1 MLNLFNFLKKEKV
14 WDFQGGIHPPEMKT
28 QSNGTPLSEL
38 PLPHRFIIPL
48 KQHIGHEGE
57 ICVAPGDKVLRGQ
70 PLTFGTGRMLPVHA
84 PTSGVIEDIGQHMTA
99 HPSGLSELCIF
110 LTPDG
115 DDRWMPLDPLPDYRQ
130 HPRADIV
137 QRIHDAGIAGLGGAG
152 FPTATKLKGGLRG
165 VKTLIINAA
174 ECEPYIT
181 ADDRLMQDYAAE
193 VLEGSRI
200 LAWVLQ
206 AEQVLIGI
214 EDNKPEA
221 IAALKQALGSER
233 DLQIR
238 VIPTKYPSGGAKQLT
253 RILTGK
259 EVPHGGRS
267 SDIGV
272 LMQNVGTAWA
282 VKRAI
287 INGEPITE
295 RVVTLTGEAI
305 AQPRNVWSRLGTPIS
320 HLLHQVGFTPAP
332 RQMVIMGGPLMGFT
346 LPSLDVPV
354 VKITNCI
361 LAPSASEM
369 GNNDEEQSCI
379 RCSACAD
386 ACPAKLL
393 PQQLYWYS
401 QGGDHDKAR
410 AHHIDDCIECGACAY
425 VCPSNIPLV
434 QYYRQEKAEL
444 RAIDLEAKRTLEAKA
459 RFEARQARLEREK
472 LAREA
477 RHEEAKQRVA
487 RTDTSELA
495 AAKAR
500 VKARQAAEPD
510 EATLEAQR
518 EARHAQARLR
528 QAEAQAETQ
537 PVTRQTVDPRK
548 AAVEAAIARAKAKK
562 TVPVDAADNQAEAS
576 VDPRKAAVEAA
587 IARAK
592 AKKAAQA
599 ENAVAP
605 QAASDSAADAAP
617 DAAAETDPRKAAVQA
632 AIARAKA
639 KKAAQAEN
647 AEAPQAATDSAAE
660 AAPAAAETDPRKAAV
675 QAAIARAKAKKAAQA
690 ENAEAPQAATDS
702 AAEAAPDAAA
712 ETDPRKAAVQA
723 AIARAKAKKAA
734 QAESAEA
741 PQAAT
746 DSAAEAVPDAAAE
759 TDPRKAA
766 VQAAIARAKAKKAAQ
781 AESAEAPQA
790 AGDPVAEAAPD
801 AAAETD
807 PRKAAIQAAIARAK
821 AKKAAQAENAEAP
834 QAATD
839 SAAEAAPDAAAE
851 TDPRKAAVQAAI
863 ARAKAK
869 KAAQAESEADA
880 ASRDAAVLATAAHFA
895 VDKAEQAQE
904 QANNANAEPE
914 QAPELNQPDDARK
927 AAIAAAIAR
936 AKARKA
942 QSSTTLED

>member
-1 MLNLFNFLKKEKV
+1 MLNLLNFFKKDKV

-28 QSNGTPLSEL
+28 QSNGTPLAEL

-57 ICVAPGDKVLRGQ
+57 IGVSPGDKVLRGQ
-70 PLTFGTGRMLPVHA
+70 ALTFGQGRMLPVHA
-84 PTSGVIEDIGQHMTA
+84 PTSGVIEAIGPHMTA

-115 DDRWMPLDPLPDYRQ
+115 EDRWISLEPLPDYRQ
-130 HPRADIV
+130 HERAAILK
-137 QRIHDAGIAGLGGAG
+137 RIHDAGIAGLGGAG

-165 VKTLIINAA
+165 VNTLIINAA

-206 AEQVLIGI
+206 AERVLIGI

-221 IAALKQALGSER
+221 IAALKQALGGER

-253 RILTGK
+253 KILTGK

-267 SDIGV
+267 TDIGV

-320 HLLHQVGFTPAP
+320 HLLHQVGFHPSP

-361 LAPSASEM
+361 LAPSSTEM
-369 GNNDEEQSCI
+369 GNDEQEQSCI

-401 QGGDHDKAR
+401 KGGDHDKAR

-472 LAREA
+472 QAREA
-477 RHEEAKQRVA
+477 RHAEAKQRVA
-487 RTDTSELA
+487 RSDSGELA

-500 VKARQAAEPD
+500 AKAQQGVESE
-510 EATLEAQR
+510 EAVA

-537 PVTRQTVDPRK
+537 ALSRQATDPRK

-562 TVPVDAADNQAEAS
+562 SAVSDAPETTEEVAE
-576 VDPRKAAVEAA
+576 DPRKAAVAA
-587 IARAK
+587 AVERAK

-599 ENAVAP
+599 
-605 QAASDSAADAAP
+605 AAADSADAAQ
-617 DAAAETDPRKAAVQA
+617 DAPTTEEDPRKAAVA
-632 AIARAKA
+632 AAVERAKA
-639 KKAAQAEN
+639 KKAAQA
-647 AEAPQAATDSAAE
+647 AAADSADVAQD
-660 AAPAAAETDPRKAAV
+660 APREEDPRKAAV
-675 QAAIARAKAKKAAQA
+675 AAAVERAKARKAAQAAAADSADVAQDAPTEEDPRKAAVAAAVERAKARKAAQAAAADSAVVAQDAPTEEDPRKAAVAAAVERAKARKAAQAAAADSADVAQDAPTEEDPRKAAVAAAVERAKARKAAQAAAAADSADAAQDAPMTEENPRKAAVAAAVERAKAKKAA
-690 ENAEAPQAATDS
+690 AAL
-702 AAEAAPDAAA
+702 
-712 ETDPRKAAVQA
+712 
-723 AIARAKAKKAA
+723 ARA
-734 QAESAEA
+734 E
-741 PQAAT
+741 
-746 DSAAEAVPDAAAE
+746 
-759 TDPRKAA
+759 
-766 VQAAIARAKAKKAAQ
+766 
-781 AESAEAPQA
+781 
-790 AGDPVAEAAPD
+790 
-801 AAAETD
+801 
-807 PRKAAIQAAIARAK
+807 
-821 AKKAAQAENAEAP
+821 
-834 QAATD
+834 
-839 SAAEAAPDAAAE
+839 
-851 TDPRKAAVQAAI
+851 
-863 ARAKAK
+863 
-869 KAAQAESEADA
+869 A
-880 ASRDAAVLATAAHFA
+880 ASRDAALAATEAHQD
-895 VDKAEQAQE
+895 VEQAEMAQE
-904 QANNANAEPE
+904 QANNANAEAE
-914 QAPELNQPDDARK
+914 QAPELEHPTDARK
-927 AAIAAAIAR
+927 AAIAAAIER

-942 QSSTTLED
+942 QSTLTPEE

>member
-38 PLPHRFIIPL
+38 PLPDRFVIPL

-84 PTSGVIEDIGQHMTA
+84 PTSGVIDAIGQHMTA

-110 LTPDG
+110 MTPDG
-115 DDRWMPLDPLPDYRQ
+115 EDRWVPLDPLPDYRQ

-137 QRIHDAGIAGLGGAG
+137 QRIHDAGVAGLGGAG

-200 LAWVLQ
+200 LGWVLQ
-206 AEQVLIGI
+206 AERVLIGI

-221 IAALKQALGSER
+221 IAALRQALGSER

-267 SDIGV
+267 TDIGV

-393 PQQLYWYS
+393 PQQLYWFS

-472 LAREA
+472 QAREA

-487 RTDTSELA
+487 RTDNGELA

-500 VKARQAAEPD
+500 VNARQAAQPD

-537 PVTRQTVDPRK
+537 PVTRQTTDPRK
-548 AAVEAAIARAKAKK
+548 AAVEAAIARARAKK
-562 TVPVDAADNQAEAS
+562 AAQADNAEAS
-576 VDPRKAAVEAA
+576 TQAVTDSAADAPAETDPRKAAVQAA

-599 ENAVAP
+599 DNAEAST
-605 QAASDSAADAAP
+605 QAVTDSAADAPAESDPRKAAVQAAIARAKAKKAAQADNAEASTRAVTDGAADAP
-617 DAAAETDPRKAAVQA
+617 AETDPRKAAVQA

-647 AEAPQAATDSAAE
+647 AEASTQAVTDGTAD
-660 AAPAAAETDPRKAAV
+660 APAETDPRKAAV

-690 ENAEAPQAATDS
+690 QHAEPATPATDS
-702 AAEAAPDAAA
+702 APEPS
-712 ETDPRKAAVQA
+712 
-723 AIARAKAKKAA
+723 
-734 QAESAEA
+734 QAE
-741 PQAAT
+741 Q
-746 DSAAEAVPDAAAE
+746 
-759 TDPRKAA
+759 
-766 VQAAIARAKAKKAAQ
+766 
-781 AESAEAPQA
+781 
-790 AGDPVAEAAPD
+790 
-801 AAAETD
+801 
-807 PRKAAIQAAIARAK
+807 
-821 AKKAAQAENAEAP
+821 
-834 QAATD
+834 
-839 SAAEAAPDAAAE
+839 
-851 TDPRKAAVQAAI
+851 
-863 ARAKAK
+863 
-869 KAAQAESEADA
+869 EADA
-880 ASRDAAVLATAAHFA
+880 ASRDAAALATAAHFA
-895 VDKAEQAQE
+895 VEKAEQAQE

>member
-369 GNNDEEQSCI
+369 ANNDEEQSCI

-393 PQQLYWYS
+393 PQQLYWFS

-472 LAREA
+472 QAREA

-562 TVPVDAADNQAEAS
+562 TVPVDAANNQAEAS

-605 QAASDSAADAAP
+605 QAATDSAADAAP
-617 DAAAETDPRKAAVQA
+617 D
-632 AIARAKA
+632 
-639 KKAAQAEN
+639 
-647 AEAPQAATDSAAE
+647 
-660 AAPAAAETDPRKAAV
+660 AAAETDPRKAAV

-741 PQAAT
+741 PQAA
-746 DSAAEAVPDAAAE
+746 
-759 TDPRKAA
+759 
-766 VQAAIARAKAKKAAQ
+766 
-781 AESAEAPQA
+781 
-790 AGDPVAEAAPD
+790 GDPVAEAAPD

-821 AKKAAQAENAEAP
+821 AKKAAQAE
-834 QAATD
+834 
-839 SAAEAAPDAAAE
+839 
-851 TDPRKAAVQAAI
+851 
-863 ARAKAK
+863 
-869 KAAQAESEADA
+869 SEADA
-880 ASRDAAVLATAAHFA
+880 ASRDAAALATAAHFA

>member
-38 PLPHRFIIPL
+38 PLPQRFIIPL

-57 ICVAPGDKVLRGQ
+57 ICVAPGEKVLRGQ

-115 DDRWMPLDPLPDYRQ
+115 EDRWMPLDPLPDYRQ

-253 RILTGK
+253 RILTGM

-267 SDIGV
+267 TDIGV

-434 QYYRQEKAEL
+434 QYYRKEKAEL

-472 LAREA
+472 QAREA

-500 VKARQAAEPD
+500 VKARQTAEPD

-537 PVTRQTVDPRK
+537 PVTRQ
-548 AAVEAAIARAKAKK
+548 
-562 TVPVDAADNQAEAS
+562 S

-592 AKKAAQA
+592 AKK
-599 ENAVAP
+599 VSP
-605 QAASDSAADAAP
+605 TDTAADASV
-617 DAAAETDPRKAAVQA
+617 DPRKAAVEA
-632 AIARAKA
+632 AVARAKA
-639 KKAAQAEN
+639 KKAAQAEG
-647 AEAPQAATDSAAE
+647 ADV
-660 AAPAAAETDPRKAAV
+660 AAPAASES
-675 QAAIARAKAKKAAQA
+675 
-690 ENAEAPQAATDS
+690 E
-702 AAEAAPDAAA
+702 PDAAA

-734 QAESAEA
+734 QAESADA
-741 PQAAT
+741 TAMAAL
-746 DSAAEAVPDAAAE
+746 
-759 TDPRKAA
+759 
-766 VQAAIARAKAKKAAQ
+766 
-781 AESAEAPQA
+781 ES
-790 AGDPVAEAAPD
+790 VTEAAPD
-801 AAAETD
+801 AT
-807 PRKAAIQAAIARAK
+807 
-821 AKKAAQAENAEAP
+821 
-834 QAATD
+834 
-839 SAAEAAPDAAAE
+839 AE

-869 KAAQAESEADA
+869 KAAQAESEAEA
-880 ASRDAAVLATAAHFA
+880 TSRDAAALATAAHFA
-895 VDKAEQAQE
+895 VEKAEQAQE

-942 QSSTTLED
+942 RSSTTLED

>member
-165 VKTLIINAA
+165 VITLIINAA

-206 AEQVLIGI
+206 AERVLIGI

-253 RILTGK
+253 RILTGL

-267 SDIGV
+267 TDIGV

-393 PQQLYWYS
+393 PQQLYWFS

-410 AHHIDDCIECGACAY
+410 SHHIDDCIECGVCAY

-472 LAREA
+472 QAREA

-487 RTDTSELA
+487 RTDTHELA

-500 VKARQAAEPD
+500 VNARQAAEPD

-537 PVTRQTVDPRK
+537 PVTRQ
-548 AAVEAAIARAKAKK
+548 
-562 TVPVDAADNQAEAS
+562 S

-592 AKKAAQA
+592 AKKVAPADAVDTGAEASVDPRKAAVEAAVARAKAKKAAQA
-599 ENAVAP
+599 EGVEVTAPAATVSAVEASPEAEADPRKAAVEAAVARAKAKKAA
-605 QAASDSAADAAP
+605 QAEGAEVTAPAATESAAEAAP
-617 DAAAETDPRKAAVQA
+617 EAETDPRKAAVQA

-639 KKAAQAEN
+639 KKAAQAEG
-647 AEAPQAATDSAAE
+647 ATAPSASESAAD
-660 AAPAAAETDPRKAAV
+660 AAPEAETDSRKAAV

-690 ENAEAPQAATDS
+690 EAATAPVASDS
-702 AAEAAPDAAA
+702 AADAALEAEIDPRKAAIQAAIARAKAKKAAQAEAATTPSASESAADAAPEA

-734 QAESAEA
+734 QAES
-741 PQAAT
+741 
-746 DSAAEAVPDAAAE
+746 D
-759 TDPRKAA
+759 
-766 VQAAIARAKAKKAAQ
+766 
-781 AESAEAPQA
+781 
-790 AGDPVAEAAPD
+790 
-801 AAAETD
+801 
-807 PRKAAIQAAIARAK
+807 
-821 AKKAAQAENAEAP
+821 
-834 QAATD
+834 
-839 SAAEAAPDAAAE
+839 
-851 TDPRKAAVQAAI
+851 
-863 ARAKAK
+863 
-869 KAAQAESEADA
+869 ADA
-880 ASRDAAVLATAAHFA
+880 ASRDAAALATAAHFA
-895 VDKAEQAQE
+895 VENAEQAQE
-904 QANNANAEPE
+904 QANNANSEPE

>member
-137 QRIHDAGIAGLGGAG
+137 KRIHDAGIAGLGGAG

-233 DLQIR
+233 DLHIR

-472 LAREA
+472 QAREA

-500 VKARQAAEPD
+500 VKARQTAEPD

-599 ENAVAP
+599 EGTEAP
-605 QAASDSAADAAP
+605 QAATDSAAEAVPAAAAETDPRKAAVQAAIARAKAKKAVQAENAEAPQAATDSAAEAVP
-617 DAAAETDPRKAAVQA
+617 DAAAESDPRKAAVQA

-647 AEAPQAATDSAAE
+647 AEAQAAGDSAAEAAPDAAAEIDPRKAAVQAAIARAKAKKAAQAENAEAQAAGDSAAE

-702 AAEAAPDAAA
+702 TADAAH
-712 ETDPRKAAVQA
+712 
-723 AIARAKAKKAA
+723 
-734 QAESAEA
+734 
-741 PQAAT
+741 
-746 DSAAEAVPDAAAE
+746 
-759 TDPRKAA
+759 
-766 VQAAIARAKAKKAAQ
+766 
-781 AESAEAPQA
+781 
-790 AGDPVAEAAPD
+790 D

-821 AKKAAQAENAEAP
+821 AKKAAQAE
-834 QAATD
+834 
-839 SAAEAAPDAAAE
+839 
-851 TDPRKAAVQAAI
+851 
-863 ARAKAK
+863 
-869 KAAQAESEADA
+869 SEADA
-880 ASRDAAVLATAAHFA
+880 ASRDAAALATAAHFA

>member
-137 QRIHDAGIAGLGGAG
+137 KRIHDAGIAGLGGAG

-233 DLQIR
+233 DLHIR

-295 RVVTLTGEAI
+295 RVVTLTGDAI

-472 LAREA
+472 QAREA

-576 VDPRKAAVEAA
+576 VDPRKSAVEAA

-599 ENAVAP
+599 ENAEAP
-605 QAASDSAADAAP
+605 QAATDSAADAAP
-617 DAAAETDPRKAAVQA
+617 DAAAESDPRKAAVQAAIARAKAKKAAQVENAEAPKAAGDKTAEAATDAAAETDPRKAAVQAAIARAKAKKAAQAENAEAPKAAGDKTAEAATDAAAETDPRKAAVQA

-647 AEAPQAATDSAAE
+647 AEAPQAA
-660 AAPAAAETDPRKAAV
+660 
-675 QAAIARAKAKKAAQA
+675 
-690 ENAEAPQAATDS
+690 
-702 AAEAAPDAAA
+702 
-712 ETDPRKAAVQA
+712 
-723 AIARAKAKKAA
+723 
-734 QAESAEA
+734 
-741 PQAAT
+741 
-746 DSAAEAVPDAAAE
+746 
-759 TDPRKAA
+759 
-766 VQAAIARAKAKKAAQ
+766 
-781 AESAEAPQA
+781 
-790 AGDPVAEAAPD
+790 GDTV
-801 AAAETD
+801 
-807 PRKAAIQAAIARAK
+807 
-821 AKKAAQAENAEAP
+821 
-834 QAATD
+834 
-839 SAAEAAPDAAAE
+839 AEAAPDAAAE

-880 ASRDAAVLATAAHFA
+880 ASRDAAALATAAHFA

>member
-233 DLQIR
+233 DLHIR

-320 HLLHQVGFTPAP
+320 HLLHHVGFTPAP

-472 LAREA
+472 QAREA

-500 VKARQAAEPD
+500 VKARQTAEPD

-576 VDPRKAAVEAA
+576 VDPRKSAVEAA

-599 ENAVAP
+599 ENAEAP
-605 QAASDSAADAAP
+605 QAATDSAADAAH

-639 KKAAQAEN
+639 KKAAQAEK

-660 AAPAAAETDPRKAAV
+660 AAPAAAESDPRKTAVQAAIARAKAKKAAQAEGTEAPQAATDSTADAAPDAAAESDPRKAAV

-690 ENAEAPQAATDS
+690 ENAEA
-702 AAEAAPDAAA
+702 
-712 ETDPRKAAVQA
+712 
-723 AIARAKAKKAA
+723 
-734 QAESAEA
+734 
-741 PQAAT
+741 
-746 DSAAEAVPDAAAE
+746 
-759 TDPRKAA
+759 
-766 VQAAIARAKAKKAAQ
+766 
-781 AESAEAPQA
+781 QA
-790 AGDPVAEAAPD
+790 AG
-801 AAAETD
+801 
-807 PRKAAIQAAIARAK
+807 
-821 AKKAAQAENAEAP
+821 
-834 QAATD
+834 D

-880 ASRDAAVLATAAHFA
+880 ASRDAAALATAAHFA

>member
-1 MLNLFNFLKKEKV
+1 
-14 WDFQGGIHPPEMKT
+14 
-28 QSNGTPLSEL
+28 
-38 PLPHRFIIPL
+38 
-48 KQHIGHEGE
+48 
-57 ICVAPGDKVLRGQ
+57 
-70 PLTFGTGRMLPVHA
+70 
-84 PTSGVIEDIGQHMTA
+84 
-99 HPSGLSELCIF
+99 
-110 LTPDG
+110 
-115 DDRWMPLDPLPDYRQ
+115 MPLDPLPDYRQ
-130 HPRADIV
+130 HARADIV

-221 IAALKQALGSER
+221 IAALKQALGSKR
-233 DLQIR
+233 DLHIR

-472 LAREA
+472 QAREA

-562 TVPVDAADNQAEAS
+562 TEPVEAADNQAEAS
-576 VDPRKAAVEAA
+576 VDPRKSAVE
-587 IARAK
+587 
-592 AKKAAQA
+592 
-599 ENAVAP
+599 
-605 QAASDSAADAAP
+605 
-617 DAAAETDPRKAAVQA
+617 A

-647 AEAPQAATDSAAE
+647 AEAPQAATDSAAD
-660 AAPAAAETDPRKAAV
+660 AAH
-675 QAAIARAKAKKAAQA
+675 
-690 ENAEAPQAATDS
+690 
-702 AAEAAPDAAA
+702 DAAA

-734 QAESAEA
+734 QAESAEE
-741 PQAAT
+741 PQAAG
-746 DSAAEAVPDAAAE
+746 DSAAEAAEAAAE
-759 TDPRKAA
+759 SDPRKAA

-781 AESAEAPQA
+781 AESAEEPQA
-790 AGDPVAEAAPD
+790 AGD
-801 AAAETD
+801 
-807 PRKAAIQAAIARAK
+807 
-821 AKKAAQAENAEAP
+821 N
-834 QAATD
+834 
-839 SAAEAAPDAAAE
+839 AAEAAPDAAAE

-880 ASRDAAVLATAAHFA
+880 ASRDAAALATAAHFA

>member
-1 MLNLFNFLKKEKV
+1 MLNLLNFFKKDKV

-57 ICVAPGDKVLRGQ
+57 ICVSPGDKVLRGQ
-70 PLTFGTGRMLPVHA
+70 PLTFGQGRMLPVHA
-84 PTSGVIEDIGQHMTA
+84 PTSGVIDDIGQHMTA

-110 LTPDG
+110 MTPDG
-115 DDRWMPLDPLPDYRQ
+115 EDRWMPLDPLPNYRQ
-130 HPRADIV
+130 HERADIV
-137 QRIHDAGIAGLGGAG
+137 QRIHDAGVAGLGGAG

-165 VKTLIINAA
+165 IKTLIINAA

-181 ADDRLMQDYAAE
+181 ADDRLMQDCAAE

-200 LAWVLQ
+200 LAWTLQ
-206 AEQVLIGI
+206 AERVLIGI

-221 IAALKQALGSER
+221 IAALKHALGSER
-233 DLQIR
+233 DLEIR

-253 RILTGK
+253 QILTGK

-267 SDIGV
+267 TDIGV

-320 HLLHQVGFTPAP
+320 HLLHQVGFRPAP
-332 RQMVIMGGPLMGFT
+332 QQMVIMGGPLMGFT

-361 LAPSASEM
+361 LAPSSHEM

-386 ACPAKLL
+386 ACPANLL

-477 RHEEAKQRVA
+477 RHVDAKQRAA
-487 RTDTSELA
+487 RSDNAEFA

-500 VKARQAAEPD
+500 VKAKQDAGVD
-510 EATLEAQR
+510 DATLEAQR

-528 QAEAQAETQ
+528 QAETQAETQ
-537 PVTRQTVDPRK
+537 ALSRQVTDPRK

-562 TVPVDAADNQAEAS
+562 ASSPAEA
-576 VDPRKAAVEAA
+576 VEIHEEPAADPRKAAVEAA

-592 AKKAAQA
+592 AKKAA
-599 ENAVAP
+599 
-605 QAASDSAADAAP
+605 AADAP
-617 DAAAETDPRKAAVQA
+617 VETAAEPVADAPEDPRKAAVAA

-639 KKAAQAEN
+639 KKAA
-647 AEAPQAATDSAAE
+647 AAE
-660 AAPAAAETDPRKAAV
+660 AMVETAAEPVADAPEDPRKAAV
-675 QAAIARAKAKKAAQA
+675 AAAIARAKAKKAA
-690 ENAEAPQAATDS
+690 
-702 AAEAAPDAAA
+702 AAEAMVETAA
-712 ETDPRKAAVQA
+712 EPVADAPEDPRKAAVAA

-734 QAESAEA
+734 
-741 PQAAT
+741 
-746 DSAAEAVPDAAAE
+746 AAEAMVETAAE
-759 TDPRKAA
+759 PVADAPDDPRKTA
-766 VQAAIARAKAKKAAQ
+766 VAAAIARAKAKKAA
-781 AESAEAPQA
+781 AAEAMVETA
-790 AGDPVAEAAPD
+790 AEPVADAP
-801 AAAETD
+801 ED
-807 PRKAAIQAAIARAK
+807 PRKAAVAAAIARAK
-821 AKKAAQAENAEAP
+821 AKKAAAAEAP
-834 QAATD
+834 VET
-839 SAAEAAPDAAAE
+839 AAEPVADAPE
-851 TDPRKAAVQAAI
+851 DPRKAAVAAAI

-869 KAAQAESEADA
+869 KAAA
-880 ASRDAAVLATAAHFA
+880 ASTAADNAAAEARQEARDTAEMAHIA
-895 VDKAEQAQE
+895 RTQVEDAEQAEE
-904 QANNANAEPE
+904 QANSAYAEPE
-914 QAPELNQPDDARK
+914 QAPELNQPEDARK

-942 QSSTTLED
+942 QSTSTLEE